1 MISIEKYLLMCFFLI
16 NMSSEAAII
25 PTSTSLDVDTLQ
37 ERNMYIEGLDS
48 KKASDILINTGQEL
62 INQGVKIVQLTF
74 GDASEFSSKY
84 FEKLKA
90 EVKPK
95 LEAVR
100 DKLCQNQSTTESM
113 TLAKRETEEGEEE
126 DISIQDFVEF
136 FKNNFL
142 TKQLCTYG
150 RQ

>member
-1 MISIEKYLLMCFFLI
+1 VSDIQ
-16 NMSSEAAII
+16 
-25 PTSTSLDVDTLQ
+25 Q

-48 KKASDILINTGQEL
+48 KKASDILINTGKEL
-62 INQGVKIVQLTF
+62 IDQGVKIVQLTF
-74 GDASEFSSKY
+74 GDASEFSSQY

-100 DKLCQNQSTTESM
+100 DKLCENQYKTTPVKED
-113 TLAKRETEEGEEE
+113 ETVEEEDE
-126 DISIQDFVEF
+126 DISIQDFIEF

>member
-1 MISIEKYLLMCFFLI
+1 MMISIRRYLLVSLFLI
-16 NMSSEAAII
+16 FNEAAII
-25 PTSTSLDVDTLQ
+25 PTSTLPVSDIQQ

-48 KKASDILINTGQEL
+48 KKASDILINTGKEL
-62 INQGVKIVQLTF
+62 IDQGVKIVQLTF
-74 GDASEFSSKY
+74 GDASEFSSQY

-100 DKLCQNQSTTESM
+100 DKLCENQYKTTPVKED
-113 TLAKRETEEGEEE
+113 EDVEEEDE
-126 DISIQDFVEF
+126 DISIQDFIEF

>member
-1 MISIEKYLLMCFFLI
+1 MMISIKRYLLVSLFLI
-16 NMSSEAAII
+16 FNEAAVI
-25 PTSTSLDVDTLQ
+25 PTSTPLVSDTQQ

-48 KKASDILINTGQEL
+48 KKASDILINTGKEL
-62 INQGVKIVQLTF
+62 IDQGVKIVQLTF
-74 GDASEFSSKY
+74 GDASEFSSQY

-100 DKLCQNQSTTESM
+100 DKLCENQYKTTPVKED
-113 TLAKRETEEGEEE
+113 ETVEEEDE
-126 DISIQDFVEF
+126 DISIQDFIEF